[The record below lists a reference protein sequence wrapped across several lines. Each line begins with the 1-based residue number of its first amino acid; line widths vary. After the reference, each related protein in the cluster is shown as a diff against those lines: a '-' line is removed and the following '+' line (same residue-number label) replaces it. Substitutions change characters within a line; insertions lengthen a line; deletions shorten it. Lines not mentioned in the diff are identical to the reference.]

1 MPLIYHITTAEAW
14 SEAQQTGEYEAAS
27 LREEGF
33 IHCSEASQVEETL
46 QRFFNGKTGL
56 VKLFIDTDRL
66 SSQYIQEWS
75 GGAQDTFP
83 HIYGP
88 INLDAVIA
96 VEPLVRQTHPP
107 VDDATILPQD

>member
-14 SEAQQTGEYEAAS
+14 HNAQATGSYEADS

-33 IHCSEASQVEETL
+33 IHCSEAYQVEDTL
-46 QRFFNGKTGL
+46 QRYFNGRQGL

-88 INLDAVIA
+88 INLEAVLA
-96 VEPLVRQTHPP
+96 VEPLGS
-107 VDDATILPQD
+107 